1 MQPTLEPAFVSSP
14 KWQGLSPEARS
25 TLQGLLQFVTRKH
38 CDWVVE
44 ATPKQIGDWIGSEAE
59 MQPAKV
65 VAALRELTL
74 SGCLRRGQSNSGTKF
89 IVAPSCV
96 DR

>member
-1 MQPTLEPAFVSSP
+1 MQPDLEPAFVKSP
-14 KWQGLSPEARS
+14 KWQGLSPEARG

-38 CDWVVE
+38 CDWVIE
-44 ATPKQIGDWIGSEAE
+44 ASPKQIGDWLGSESE
-59 MQPAKV
+59 IQPAKV

-74 SGCLRRGQSNSGTKF
+74 AGCIRRGQTNSGTRF

-96 DR
+96 NR

>member
-1 MQPTLEPAFVSSP
+1 MQPLLENAFVKSP
-14 KWQGLSPEARS
+14 KWQGLSPEART

-44 ATPKQIGDWIGSEAE
+44 ASPKQIGDWISSEAE
-59 MQPAKV
+59 MQPAQV

-74 SGCLRRGQSNSGTKF
+74 SGCLRRGQTNSGTRF